1 MNEKIEFDYSIL
13 EGKIKQ
19 YYDTQDKFANE
30 IPMGRATLNLKLN
43 NKLDFT
49 AQNIKRISKLLNISD
64 EEIGPVFF
72 KTKSLEN

>member
-1 MNEKIEFDYSIL
+1 MNDRIEFDYSIL
-13 EGKIKQ
+13 EGRIKQ

-49 AQNIKRISKLLNISD
+49 SQNIKRISNLLHIGN
-64 EEIGPVFF
+64 EEIGSIFF
-72 KTKSLEN
+72 KEKV